1 MISHSS
7 HNKNGDARLAII
19 AGSGRLP
26 VDVALAAREQ
36 GIDPFI
42 IAITGEADYDWSDFE
57 YKELPI
63 ANFAQVAKT
72 LKNQNVDRV
81 VLAGGIR
88 NRPKISDIRITLKM
102 LFSFPKLLKD
112 ILAGGDDALL
122 RTTIKLFE
130 MHGVEVVGAQDVV
143 PNLLAAEG
151 VLGVTGISKID
162 QVDIDI
168 AATAAS
174 QLGLDDKGQAAV
186 AINGQVVATE
196 DANGTDAMLEK
207 IADQN
212 QSNRLNGGSGVLVK
226 LCKPQQDRR
235 ADLPT
240 IGPMSVHNAYKAGLA
255 GIAVEAGR
263 SFILDKEN
271 VIKEADKYGL
281 FVAGITR
288 KASS

>member
-36 GIDPFI
+36 GIDPII

-88 NRPKISDIRITLKM
+88 NRPKVSDIRITLKM

-130 MHGVEVVGAQDVV
+130 MHGVTVVGAQDVV
-143 PNLLAAEG
+143 PNLLAVEG
-151 VLGVTGISKID
+151 VLGVAGITQTD
-162 QVDIDI
+162 QIDIDI
-168 AATAAS
+168 AASAAS

-196 DANGTDAMLEK
+196 DANGTDAMLAK

-212 QSNRLNGGSGVLVK
+212 HANRLNGGSGVLVK

>member
-36 GIDPFI
+36 GIDPII

-88 NRPKISDIRITLKM
+88 NRPKVSDIRITLKM

-130 MHGVEVVGAQDVV
+130 MHGVTVVGAQDVV
-143 PNLLAAEG
+143 PNLLAVEG
-151 VLGVTGISKID
+151 VLGVAGITQTD
-162 QVDIDI
+162 QIDIDI
-168 AATAAS
+168 AASAAS

-196 DANGTDAMLEK
+196 DANGTDAMLAK

>member
-57 YKELPI
+57 HKELPI
-63 ANFAQVAKT
+63 ANFAQVAKS
-72 LKNQNVDRV
+72 LKNQNIDRV

-186 AINGQVVATE
+186 AINGKVIATE
-196 DANGTDAMLEK
+196 DANGTDAMLAK

-212 QSNRLNGGSGVLVK
+212 HANRLNGGSGVLVK

>member
-42 IAITGEADYDWSDFE
+42 ITITGEADYDWSDFE

-196 DANGTDAMLEK
+196 DANGTDAMLIK

-212 QSNRLNGGSGVLVK
+212 RANRLNGGSGVLVK

>member
-88 NRPKISDIRITLKM
+88 NRPKVSDIRITLKM

-130 MHGVEVVGAQDVV
+130 MHGVTVVGAQDVV
-143 PNLLAAEG
+143 PNLLAVEG
-151 VLGVTGISKID
+151 VLGVAGITQTD
-162 QVDIDI
+162 QIDIDI
-168 AATAAS
+168 AASAAS

-196 DANGTDAMLEK
+196 DANGTDAMLAK